1 MGRLLPVIHSSGGSY
16 SMQSLNEIPLFKDMD
31 ETISQRYAR
40 SCFWKQYDEFELVI
54 DVEDETTEVRFLLSG
69 FVRIIHRIAVGK
81 EVILGEMGPG
91 EFFGEIAAIDGE
103 IRSANAT
110 TLTRARICVMPQKIF
125 MEILEKDP
133 AVNRKVLTVF
143 TQRIRSLNLRL
154 AEHSF
159 LQAKHRLYSE
169 LLRLSKQRPGHQGQR
184 SVSPPPMQREL
195 ADRIGS
201 RREVVSRELNSL
213 QRQGIVEKTRGAIVL
228 TDVGELQRRI
238 SEGWQQ

>member
-1 MGRLLPVIHSSGGSY
+1 
-16 SMQSLNEIPLFKDMD
+16 MQSLNEIPLFSDME
-31 ETISQRYAR
+31 ETMSQRYAR
-40 SCFWKQYDEFELVI
+40 SCFWKEYDEFELVI
-54 DVEDETTEVRFLLSG
+54 EFEDKSTEVRFLLSG
-69 FVRIIHRIAVGK
+69 SVRIIHRIAVGK

-91 EFFGEIAAIDGE
+91 DFFGEISAIDDE
-103 IRSANAT
+103 ARSANAT
-110 TLTRARICVMPQKIF
+110 TLTRARICVMPQKVF

-133 AVNRKVLTVF
+133 VVNRKVLRVF

-169 LLRLSKQRPGHQGQR
+169 LLRLSKQRPGHEGQR
-184 SVSPPPMQREL
+184 SVSPPPIQREL

-213 QRQGIVEKTRGAIVL
+213 ERQGIIEKTRGAIIL
-228 TDVGELQRRI
+228 ANVGELQRRV
-238 SEGWQQ
+238 SVGWEQ